1 MKSAGISTCGFF
13 LYIRLCMIKNLFL
26 IALSFV
32 LSSCFYPVVEGMVSY
47 YEDAEQMLVYGIFD
61 GPLKFNEKYVLE
73 YSINGKEQ
81 EDISY
86 SQKDSNYKQTW
97 SGNLKLY
104 AASYCNVSMSG
115 GDIFPGCRRHLRD
128 VADME
133 IYIKRKSGG
142 GRQLLAKKTVDIRAF
157 HRSVLLTQVHFGSD
171 KEQYKTRS
179 RFNFE
184 WDRSEPLI
192 LDATNDTIYHY
203 TVWYWDKMQEHEMYN
218 PIEDDYLVEIP
229 SGFSL
234 DK

>member
-1 MKSAGISTCGFF
+1 
-13 LYIRLCMIKNLFL
+13 MIKNLFL

-61 GPLKFNEKYVLE
+61 GPLKFTEKYVLE